1 MRAVNLLPGDE
12 ARSARR
18 GPGVV
23 LQLSVAGGLVV
34 VGALAGAFFLTH
46 GKVADKRKALDAA
59 QAELARTPAPVVQG
73 VSAQTAALQAQQ
85 SARLS
90 VLASALTGR
99 MAWDR
104 VLHELSLVLPDNVWL
119 TSLSAQA
126 PVSAASGTPV
136 AADPNAAPSE
146 FSVVG
151 YTYSQEGVAQM
162 LTRLALVPDLANVT
176 LQGSSATKVA
186 GQSVVQF
193 TIVANLRAPG
203 ATS

>member
-203 ATS
+203 AAS